1 MNRAVRLGSLEQL
14 GQGLPLANIHDNRD
28 RWKSLGEGKTAV
40 VTGASAGLGFFA
52 SLGLAGAGAHVIL
65 ACRNQ
70 SRAERAMAA
79 IRSRVPGASVEFMQF
94 DADSLMSAM
103 ALAAELRGRQL
114 DILVANAGMIRTPP
128 TREPGVLG
136 YERAMATNVIG
147 HARLIG
153 ELAEKFRQDSLRLIT
168 LGSMST
174 LLLRTDP
181 SNLKLETGYHPYRS
195 YVQSKAVLQSLGI
208 GLDHRLRQLEWP
220 ARSIAVHPGYSL
232 SGLTPQVAGIN
243 EPDFAKRLTGRLQAG
258 FAQGKHEGSV
268 AIVEAAL
275 TKGLDRCAPGTFFGP
290 QLTAKGRMS
299 LARPANITR
308 SKKLQDAGWELFVK
322 ANEGVDPFAL

>member
-14 GQGLPLANIHDNRD
+14 GQGLPQANIHGNRD
-28 RWKSLGEGKTAV
+28 RWKSLGDGKTAV
-40 VTGASAGLGFFA
+40 VTGANAGLGFFA
-52 SLGLAGAGAHVIL
+52 SLGLAAAGAHVVL

-114 DILVANAGMIRTPP
+114 DILVANAGMIRPP
-128 TREPGVLG
+128 SARETGLLG
-136 YERAMATNVIG
+136 YERTMTANVLG

-153 ELAEKFRQDSLRLIT
+153 ELAEKFRQGSLRLIT

-174 LLLRTDP
+174 LLLRTDAF
-181 SNLKLETGYHPYRS
+181 NLKLEVDYHPYRA

-208 GLDHRLRQLEWP
+208 GLDHRLRQLQWP
-220 ARSIAVHPGYSL
+220 ARSIAVHPGYSV
-232 SGLTPQVAGIN
+232 SGLTPQVEGIN
-243 EPDFAKRLTGRLQAG
+243 EPGFAKRLAGRLQAG

-275 TKGLDRCAPGTFFGP
+275 TKGLDHCAPGTFFGP
-290 QLTAKGRMS
+290 QLTAKGRIS
-299 LARPANITR
+299 LARPASITR
-308 SKKLQDAGWELFVK
+308 SKKLQDAAWEIFVK
-322 ANEGVDPFAL
+322 ANEGLDPFAL